1 MNYANYGKRA
11 VAYLI
16 DLLYVIVPGMAAA
29 IISIGFFIPDATRGI
44 GIGLLVVAG
53 LWWLFAG
60 LYNTVVRQGQSGQT
74 VGKGQQ
80 KISLIREDTGQPVG
94 VGIALVRLLAS
105 WFFNA
110 ITGGIY
116 LIVDLLA
123 PAFTEKKQRITDKLL
138 STVVIDSEFSTPTKR
153 GGSPSW
159 PPPGD
164 DLPK

>member
-11 VAYLI
+11 VAYLL
-16 DLLYVIVPGMAAA
+16 DVLYVALPGFVAAL
-29 IISIGFFIPDATRGI
+29 ISIGFFIPESTRGI
-44 GIGLLVVAG
+44 GVALLVAGG
-53 LWWLFAG
+53 LWWLFSG
-60 LYNTVVRQGQSGQT
+60 IYNTVIRQGQSGQT
-74 VGKGQQ
+74 VGKTQQ
-80 KISLIREDTGQPVG
+80 KITLIREDTGQPVG

-138 STVVIDSEFSTPTKR
+138 STVVVDSTAIGKVGP
-153 GGSPSW
+153 GPAPWG
-159 PPPGD
+159 PPD
-164 DLPK
+164 DLPT